1 MIGESEISITEEDW
15 DRIRKSLPVI
25 LNSDDILMIILSI
38 LVQYVEE
45 KDESV
50 NILMDCLDNVD
61 NAYQCNVDI
70 KSRMH

>member
-1 MIGESEISITEEDW
+1 MIEESEISITEEDW

-61 NAYQCNVDI
+61 NAYECNVDI

>member
-15 DRIRKSLPVI
+15 DRIRKSLPII
-25 LNSDDILMIILSI
+25 LNSDYILMIILSI

>member
-1 MIGESEISITEEDW
+1 MIEESEISITEEDW

>member
-15 DRIRKSLPVI
+15 DRIRKSLPVT
-25 LNSDDILMIILSI
+25 LNSDDILMIRLSI

-61 NAYQCNVDI
+61 NAYECNVDI

>member
-15 DRIRKSLPVI
+15 DRIRKSLPVT

-61 NAYQCNVDI
+61 NAYECNVDI

>member
-1 MIGESEISITEEDW
+1 MIEESEISITEEDW

-50 NILMDCLDNVD
+50 NILIDCLDNVD
-61 NAYQCNVDI
+61 NAYECNVDI